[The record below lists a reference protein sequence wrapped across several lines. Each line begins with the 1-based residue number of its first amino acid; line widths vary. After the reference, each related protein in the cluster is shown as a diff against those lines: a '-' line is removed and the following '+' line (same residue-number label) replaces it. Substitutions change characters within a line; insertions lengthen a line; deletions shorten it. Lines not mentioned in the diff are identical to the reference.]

1 MNREVK
7 KMKDVVK
14 IHQVG
19 TRGTLS
25 GMCSMVLEDGGGG
38 WGVHVEHIVYV
49 FYGGG
54 GWGGC
59 NCEGGAST

>member
-19 TRGTLS
+19 TCGTLS
-25 GMCSMVLEDGGGG
+25 GIFLWWWRMGGG
-38 WGVHVEHIVYV
+38 VHAEHLVYV

-54 GWGGC
+54 GWGGGG